1 MSSSPLDLATETK
14 RRFDAKKQSR
24 AVDETHACDTYGRRN
39 PKPSRGSVNT
49 GKYKSSGVEVALIV
63 SASIDWGKRCPH
75 FLAERLVSSGSP
87 CARVLACAQITNGG
101 GYGLIFHLRRR
112 HRVHHRRVYT
122 PAGAETRVGSCRGE
136 RTSLVLRGERF
147 VLFCFVQGE
156 VGAGRVVRE
165 GDVRV
170 GGRRGSAQLIVRW
183 NKFSS
188 TP

>member
-1 MSSSPLDLATETK
+1 MSSSPLDRATETK

-24 AVDETHACDTYGRRN
+24 AVDETHARDTYGRRN

-87 CARVLACAQITNGG
+87 PRVLACAHKTNGG
-101 GYGLIFHLRRR
+101 GYGLISHLRRR
-112 HRVHHRRVYT
+112 HRMHHRRVYT
-122 PAGAETRVGSCRGE
+122 PAGAGTRVGSCRGE

-156 VGAGRVVRE
+156 VVAGRVVRE

>member
-24 AVDETHACDTYGRRN
+24 AVDETHARDTYGRRN

-101 GYGLIFHLRRR
+101 GYGLISHLRRR
-112 HRVHHRRVYT
+112 HRVHYRRVH
-122 PAGAETRVGSCRGE
+122 AGGCRNPRWELSRRAYLWRLSCG
-136 RTSLVLRGERF
+136 VKDIF
-147 VLFCFVQGE
+147 DLFCSGRGRC
-156 VGAGRVVRE
+156 GA
-165 GDVRV
+165 
-170 GGRRGSAQLIVRW
+170 RRARG
-183 NKFSS
+183 
-188 TP
+188 

>member
-1 MSSSPLDLATETK
+1 MSSSPLDIATETK

-24 AVDETHACDTYGRRN
+24 AVDETHARDTYGRRN

-75 FLAERLVSSGSP
+75 FLAERLVSCGSP
-87 CARVLACAQITNGG
+87 CAAVLACAQITNGG
-101 GYGLIFHLRRR
+101 WYGLISHLRRR
-112 HRVHHRRVYT
+112 HRVHYRRVHAGGCRNPRWELSRRAYLAR
-122 PAGAETRVGSCRGE
+122 PAGD
-136 RTSLVLRGERF
+136 RF
-147 VLFCFVQGE
+147 DLFCFVQGE
-156 VGAGRVVRE
+156 VVAGRVRE

>member
-1 MSSSPLDLATETK
+1 MSSFP
-14 RRFDAKKQSR
+14 
-24 AVDETHACDTYGRRN
+24 
-39 PKPSRGSVNT
+39 RG
-49 GKYKSSGVEVALIV
+49 EI
-63 SASIDWGKRCPH
+63 
-75 FLAERLVSSGSP
+75 RLVSCGSP

-101 GYGLIFHLRRR
+101 GYGLISHLRRR

-122 PAGAETRVGSCRGE
+122 PAGAGTRVGSCRGE

-156 VGAGRVVRE
+156 VVAGRVVRE

>member
-1 MSSSPLDLATETK
+1 MSSSPLDRATETK

-24 AVDETHACDTYGRRN
+24 AVDETHARDTYGRRN

-87 CARVLACAQITNGG
+87 PRVLACAHITNGG
-101 GYGLIFHLRRR
+101 GYGLISHLRRR
-112 HRVHHRRVYT
+112 HRMHHRRVYT
-122 PAGAETRVGSCRGE
+122 PAGAGTRVGSCRGE
-136 RTSLVLRGERF
+136 RTSLVLQ
-147 VLFCFVQGE
+147 VIDLICFVQGE
-156 VGAGRVVRE
+156 VVAGRVRE

>member
-1 MSSSPLDLATETK
+1 MSSSPLDKRLKQNDGKIRRKETNS
-14 RRFDAKKQSR
+14 SR
-24 AVDETHACDTYGRRN
+24 GRGARDTYGRRN
-39 PKPSRGSVNT
+39 PNSSRGSVNT

-87 CARVLACAQITNGG
+87 PRVLACAHITNGG
-101 GYGLIFHLRRR
+101 GYGLISHLRRR
-112 HRVHHRRVYT
+112 HRMHHRRVYT
-122 PAGAETRVGSCRGE
+122 PAGAGTRVGSCRGE
-136 RTSLVLRGERF
+136 RTSLVLQ
-147 VLFCFVQGE
+147 VIDLICFVQGE
-156 VGAGRVVRE
+156 VVAGRVVRE

>member
-24 AVDETHACDTYGRRN
+24 AVDETHARDTYGRRN

-75 FLAERLVSSGSP
+75 FLAERLVSCGSP

-101 GYGLIFHLRRR
+101 GYGLISHLRRR
-112 HRVHHRRVYT
+112 HRMHHRRVYT
-122 PAGAETRVGSCRGE
+122 PAGAGTRVGSCRGE
-136 RTSLVLRGERF
+136 RTSLVLQ
-147 VLFCFVQGE
+147 VIDLICFVQGE
-156 VGAGRVVRE
+156 VVAGRVVRE